1 MKSMANPH
9 PKHMSYSA
17 KQFAELQRNPTTGNV
32 SSTQSYEAVSPTAQS
47 QSRLN
52 RGSNAFVFSNQQI
65 AQERG
70 RPNALGKETMGTV
83 YGGSIGEN

>member
-9 PKHMSYSA
+9 PKHMNYSA
-17 KQFAELQRNPTTGNV
+17 KQFAELQRNPTTSGV
-32 SSTQSYEAVSPTAQS
+32 ASTQSYEVTGPGAQS

-52 RGSNAFVFSNQQI
+52 RGSNTFVFTNQQI
-65 AQERG
+65 SQERG
-70 RPNALGKETMGTV
+70 RPNALSKETTGTV

>member
-1 MKSMANPH
+1 MANPH

-32 SSTQSYEAVSPTAQS
+32 ASTQSYEAVGPGAQS

-52 RGSNAFVFSNQQI
+52 NTSNAYVFTNSQI
-65 AQERG
+65 AADRG
-70 RPNALGKETMGTV
+70 RPNALSKETTGTV